1 MMPTAPP
8 LPSNGPHPGVAWRS
22 GLDQKAQ
29 TGDLKLGFEPNR
41 GALRL
46 RPAKSGYSG
55 KPLATKV
62 LHHRNR
68 KPKTMAVTYYTY
80 RWYDPLTGRWP
91 SRDPIEERGGIN
103 LYTFVRNGG
112 VNEFDFLGLTGSH
125 SSETEPEACCDENTI
140 AEGEEELNTRYRR
153 IESDYEDQKI
163 PRFGERNS
171 PHSCIMINAE
181 VMERLA
187 SPDPTVQ
194 EVDLAGIPKCWDC
207 QLENGQTDIAWRG
220 FSGGGFKRK
229 DHWVVVC
236 KATDFDGN
244 PVKEITFDYWNK
256 NAIGGEDPSYFREEY
271 PHPGDPN
278 INTPQLHQTCIPFS
292 PESR

>member
-1 MMPTAPP
+1 MTAAYSVPDADP
-8 LPSNGPHPGVAWRS
+8 RGFRRRMRPQMRKSGARESGFEAIAARSDTRLKKTGNSSNLLMAN
-22 GLDQKAQ
+22 
-29 TGDLKLGFEPNR
+29 KLGR
-41 GALRL
+41 RL
-46 RPAKSGYSG
+46 RNAQRVG
-55 KPLATKV
+55 
-62 LHHRNR
+62 
-68 KPKTMAVTYYTY
+68 VTFYTY
-80 RWYDPLTGRWP
+80 RYYDPVTGRWP
-91 SRDPIEERGGIN
+91 SRDLIEEEGGIN